1 MSNLGGR
8 PEKLSDCKYCGQPFG
23 YRTMR
28 EHVRVCTKRV
38 CTKTKRVCTTNGD
51 EIVTGRKRKPAKAQI
66 ALGDPRKKGVH
77 KLEQEL
83 AAEPKAS
90 RGLPPCPDYLKGRAR
105 DAWQFWAEELAAM
118 DLDRRPDSHMLEGCC
133 VAYDAAVDAYET
145 IQKQGRLIAKKALDP
160 KTNTM
165 VVVDVRPHPAV
176 RQGNQAWALM
186 RAFCSEFGL
195 SPVSRI
201 RLSIEKED
209 GGEAD
214 LLELLGRPREKR
226 TPPIVV
232 Q

>member
-1 MSNLGGR
+1 MSNPSGR
-8 PEKLSDCKYCGQPFG
+8 PVKLSDCKYCGQAFG
-23 YRTMR
+23 FRAMR
-28 EHVRVCTKRV
+28 KHIPVCAKRV
-38 CTKTKRVCTTNGD
+38 CVRESD
-51 EIVTGRKRKPAKAQI
+51 DIVRGRKRKPVKAQI

-77 KLEQEL
+77 KLDQEL
-83 AAEPKAS
+83 AAEAKAS

-105 DAWQFWAEELAAM
+105 DAWQFWSEELAAM

-160 KTNTM
+160 KTNTL

-226 TPPIVV
+226 TPPEMV